1 MDPTEGTE
9 VQPTEVTDALPGI
22 ESDALPATDDTAA
35 ELPDATAENP
45 DSDEDDIDPVE
56 AAVQARLAQEA
67 DKMAEAA
74 FERALRESEK
84 RAESE
89 RQRRLEAE
97 EAEKLNNSFSTAIRE
112 AYEASKAK
120 IRYTDDDGNERSID
134 DATFEEVVVKPMQKF
149 NSTAE
154 KAYQMRIYGVLAQSA
169 MESLPAD
176 VREKFAE
183 QAAGKPL
190 PEWLKTYAEMQAP
203 HTSYAKSSVKDME
216 TKVKAAEARA
226 FVKGQKAPAG
236 TPKADGERSV
246 QTNQP
251 DLTTAFGIAD
261 AKAKGLVDDTTAL
274 RAWQKLT
281 S

>member
-1 MDPTEGTE
+1 MDPTENTE
-9 VQPTEVTDALPGI
+9 GGSTENTEETLPIPEAPTPEVTADDP
-22 ESDALPATDDTAA
+22 TDV
-35 ELPDATAENP
+35 TAENP
-45 DSDEDDIDPVE
+45 ITDDEEEIDPVE
-56 AAVQARLAQEA
+56 AAIQARLEQEA

-74 FERALRESEK
+74 FERARRESEK
-84 RAESE
+84 RAEAD

-112 AYEASKAK
+112 AYDASKAK
-120 IRYTDDDGNERSID
+120 VRYTDEDGTERTID
-134 DATFEEVVVKPMQKF
+134 DATFEEVFVKPMQKF

-154 KAYQMRIYGVLAQSA
+154 KAYQLRIYGTLAQSA
-169 MESLPAD
+169 MESLPAE

-190 PEWLKTYAEMQAP
+190 AEWLKTYAELQAP
-203 HTSYAKSSVKDME
+203 HTSFAKTVSKDTE

-236 TPKADGERSV
+236 TPKADGARSV

-261 AKAKGLVDDTTAL
+261 ARAKGLVDDDTA
-274 RAWQKLT
+274 RKAWSRLN

>member
-9 VQPTEVTDALPGI
+9 VQPTETP
-22 ESDALPATDDTAA
+22 EN
-35 ELPDATAENP
+35 ELPLPEGEVPEGTADELNEATAETNP
-45 DSDEDDIDPVE
+45 DDEEFDPVE

-74 FERALRESEK
+74 FERARRESEQ
-84 RAESE
+84 RAEAE

-97 EAEKLNNSFSTAIRE
+97 ETERLNNSFSTAIRE

-120 IRYTDDDGNERSID
+120 VRFTDDNGEDHTID
-134 DATFEEVVVKPMQKF
+134 DETFEEVFVKPMQKF

-154 KAYQMRIYGVLAQSA
+154 KAYQTRIYGILAQSA

-176 VREKFAE
+176 VRDKFAE

-190 PEWLKTYAEMQAP
+190 PEWLTTYAEMLAP
-203 HTSYAKSSVKDME
+203 HTSFAKSITKDTE
-216 TKVKAAEARA
+216 TKIKAAEARA
-226 FVKGQKAPAG
+226 FVRGQKAPAG
-236 TPKADGERSV
+236 TPKADGARTV

-261 AKAKGLVDDTTAL
+261 ARAKGLVDEETA
-274 RAWQKLT
+274 RKAWSRLN